1 MPLWHDVTSVHSKTY
16 KTTNWVVLYRHM
28 PSCKGH
34 IQYHHGIGLNISW
47 YKYHSITLVSAD
59 TQYSRPIM
67 KLRHHT
73 WVNWFVSPICLVGV
87 PSTLLGP
94 IVCWYCPLNCL
105 PSAEEPSQSPDS
117 PFATF
122 YRTVWSLLRLCRPSV
137 SVWKHICSRPRSLT
151 LSSTPLNYSPTFRG
165 RWSGFITWTTHDWL
179 NCNGVCRLVTLPRN
193 CVYALFWGC
202 AVVSTCVTSSLR
214 RQRRARSNII
224 SAP

>member
-1 MPLWHDVTSVHSKTY
+1 
-16 KTTNWVVLYRHM
+16 M
-28 PSCKGH
+28 PSWSVFLPTCSGVFSQWWTRQH
-34 IQYHHGIGLNISW
+34 TSSTACVTQTTSPTHSSASIGSGLRRECG
-47 YKYHSITLVSAD
+47 
-59 TQYSRPIM
+59 SRRPCSCTRPLM
-67 KLRHHT
+67 ELRRHT
-73 WVNWFVSPICLVGV
+73 RVNWFVSPICLVDV